1 MVDRQVKSVA
11 IFGHAGAPKDE
22 DLYKDTFGVA
32 KKLAEKGYIV
42 VNGGG
47 PGVMEAATMGAESV
61 SGDTLTVTLEPRYA
75 PNFEDK
81 YLGNRPD
88 REIETH
94 NYIERMF
101 TLIAE
106 SDFFVVMNG
115 GTGTLSEFATVWLLA
130 WLYKGRHKG
139 FVLYG
144 DFWREI
150 VEVLVKNMKIQKGSV
165 DIFEIVTSP
174 EEVVNAIG
182 RYENRMRDVERN
194 WKDDEEEAAFMV

>member
-1 MVDRQVKSVA
+1 
-11 IFGHAGAPKDE
+11 
-22 DLYKDTFGVA
+22 
-32 KKLAEKGYIV
+32 
-42 VNGGG
+42 
-47 PGVMEAATMGAESV
+47 
-61 SGDTLTVTLEPRYA
+61 VTLEPRYA